1 MMEVRISDF
10 APWETPSRTALS
22 GMTVLCMSMVHGFA

>member
-1 MMEVRISDF
+1 MKARISDF

-22 GMTVLCMSMVHGFA
+22 GTMVLCMSMVHGFA